1 MAKSLIRGPMPFR
14 RGQPTTTNKLDAW
27 ESPAD
32 DDALDRVDGPRPAGS
47 PSSSGGKRHIK
58 PRPRRAVRMLT
69 LERLATR
76 NWLWKLMESLEVF
89 HNARRPERC
98 PGPDRGYI
106 LMDAQLIIIAA
117 LLYDNLNSAVEEFT
131 IDQAQWDRLRKAV
144 EAAFPNNPERRL
156 SDRAPSRSQT
166 FRASRDYFSGEAL
179 DELFRNYRRTAVK
192 GAQRIG
198 ALDPNAGSW
207 QSPARSQAI
216 IGDMT
221 WIPAA
226 TKHHRKAPFHPETG
240 DLLKFDPLAGPFHTS
255 DGKWSR
261 IPGRGLVMLS
271 CRTEHP
277 NERIPLD
284 AAFMLRQGDSTQKGR
299 NEADTAVDML
309 KNLISEN
316 PNELRDRPGK
326 PSGLKCF
333 IHDMAMDAEAIDRVL
348 DMRVLPV
355 VKVPKTTAGK
365 CRTGTLGPH
374 EFTTPRGQTVNLDV
388 KAFNGVMWVRFP
400 LNRDTDI
407 AVPLRYELYWGPAG
421 KNRSILYAKVTLPHS
436 PVVPGRLRGAT
447 ANVRFNSTP
456 EEIHNDPHTRRTR
469 MLRPI
474 PEASDAF
481 DVFGVREDIE
491 ATFGDLK
498 YRLRHRLP
506 SIHEDTNRHRIL
518 AFMILGLA
526 LAELAYEK
534 RIAEQNHTPLRN
546 TATAARSHK
555 PGSRRV
561 KPQRRSVATTPQAV
575 PIGV

>member
-1 MAKSLIRGPMPFR
+1 MAKPLIRGQMPFK

-27 ESPAD
+27 EGPTD
-32 DDALDRVDGPRPAGS
+32 DDAPDRVDGPRPAGS
-47 PSSSGGKRHIK
+47 PSSSGGRRHIK
-58 PRPRRAVRMLT
+58 PRPKNATRMLV
-69 LERLATR
+69 LIRVATSD
-76 NWLWKLMESLEVF
+76 WLWKLMESLESF
-89 HNARRPERC
+89 HNDRRPERC
-98 PGPDRGYI
+98 PGPERGYI
-106 LMDAQLIIIAA
+106 LMDAQLIVIAA
-117 LLYDNLNSAVEEFT
+117 LLYDNLNSAVDEFT
-131 IDQAQWDRLRKAV
+131 IDQAQWDRVRKAV
-144 EAAFPNNPERRL
+144 EAAFPNNPDRRL
-156 SDRAPSRSQT
+156 SERAPSRSQM
-166 FRASRDYFSGEAL
+166 FRAARGYFSGEAL

-198 ALDPNAGSW
+198 ALDPNAGTW
-207 QSPARSQAI
+207 QSPAKSQAI
-216 IGDMT
+216 VGDMT

-240 DLLKFDPLAGPFHTS
+240 NPLKLDPLADPFHTS
-255 DGKWSR
+255 DGKWSK

-284 AAFMLRQGDSTQKGR
+284 AAFMPHQGHSTSEGR
-299 NEADTAVDML
+299 NEADKAVDML
-309 KNLISEN
+309 ENLINEN

-333 IHDMAMDAEAIDRVL
+333 IHDMAMDAEAVDRVL
-348 DMRVLPV
+348 DMRLLPV

-374 EFTTPRGQTVNLDV
+374 EFTTPRGRTVNLDV
-388 KAFNGVMWVRFP
+388 RTFNGSMWVRFP

-407 AVPLRYELYWGPAG
+407 AVPLRSELYWGTAG
-421 KNRSILYAKVTLPHS
+421 KTRSILYAKVTLPRS

-447 ANVRFNSTP
+447 AKVRLNSTP
-456 EEIHNDPHTRRTR
+456 TEIHSDPHTRRTR

-498 YRLRHRLP
+498 YKLRHRLP
-506 SIHEDTNRHRIL
+506 SIHEDTNRHRVL
-518 AFMILGLA
+518 SFMILGLA

-534 RIAEQNHTPLRN
+534 RIAEQDHKPLRK
-546 TATAARSHK
+546 TASTARSHK
-555 PGSRRV
+555 PGSRRRR
-561 KPQRRSVATTPQAV
+561 PQRRSVATTPQAV